1 MSQELA
7 DTMLDDQPQKE
18 KINLLGLSASRLSE
32 FFEEIGEKKF
42 RATQIIKWIH
52 QEGECDFQKMTNLSK
67 DLRNKLHEIAEIK
80 LPEVVSCQESV
91 DGTCKWLIRVDG
103 GSCIEMVY
111 IPERERGTL
120 CVSSQIGCALD
131 CSFCATGKQG
141 FNRDL
146 TSAEIIGQ
154 LWIAADSFDQFSP
167 KAKRRVSNVVMM
179 GMGEPLMNFD
189 NVVDA
194 MSIMLEDNAY
204 GLSKRRVTLSTSGVV
219 PELDKLG
226 DVSDVSLAISLHAPN
241 DELRNELVP
250 INRKYPLA
258 TFIQSAKTV
267 RACRR
272 ALRDAGVGVGAIDNV
287 VLVGGSTRTPLVR
300 RQVADYFGVEPM
312 CSLDPDCVVAMG
324 AAVQAD
330 VLVGNKSGDEM
341 LLLDVIPL
349 SLGIETMGGLTE
361 KIIHRNTTIP
371 VAKAQEFTTYIDGQT
386 AMAIHI
392 LQGERELVDDCRSLA
407 RFELRGIPPMVAGAA
422 KIRVTYQVDADG
434 LLNVTAREL
443 TSNVESRIEVKPSY
457 GLAEDEITQMLQDSF
472 SHAREDMQARALR
485 EQQVEADRMIEDLE
499 AAIKKDAEAL
509 LSDEEIQCLKIGIEE
524 LATTAC

>member
-7 DTMLDDQPQKE
+7 DTMLDDQPQNE

-258 TFIQSAKTV
+258 TFIQSAKNYIEKMPDNRRKVTV
-267 RACRR
+267 EYT
-272 ALRDAGVGVGAIDNV
+272 LMD
-287 VLVGGSTRTPLVR
+287 
-300 RQVADYFGVEPM
+300 QVNDR
-312 CSLDPDCVVAMG
+312 S
-324 AAVQAD
+324 
-330 VLVGNKSGDEM
+330 
-341 LLLDVIPL
+341 
-349 SLGIETMGGLTE
+349 
-361 KIIHRNTTIP
+361 IH
-371 VAKAQEFTTYIDGQT
+371 
-386 AMAIHI
+386 
-392 LQGERELVDDCRSLA
+392 
-407 RFELRGIPPMVAGAA
+407 
-422 KIRVTYQVDADG
+422 
-434 LLNVTAREL
+434 AREL
-443 TSNVESRIEVKPSY
+443 AVLLKDLPCKINLIPFNPFAGSGYKTVTNTALNRFRDILMAEGYTVTVRTTRGDDIAAACGQLAGEVN
-457 GLAEDEITQMLQDSF
+457 
-472 SHAREDMQARALR
+472 
-485 EQQVEADRMIEDLE
+485 DRTKRQERY
-499 AAIKKDAEAL
+499 KKKLND
-509 LSDEEIQCLKIGIEE
+509 IQPLNIME
-524 LATTAC
+524 